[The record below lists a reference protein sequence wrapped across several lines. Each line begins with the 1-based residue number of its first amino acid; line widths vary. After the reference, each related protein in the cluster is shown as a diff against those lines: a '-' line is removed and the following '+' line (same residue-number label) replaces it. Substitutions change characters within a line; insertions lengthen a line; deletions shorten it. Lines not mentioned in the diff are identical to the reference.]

1 MSQKSLPLSLF
12 STTLCRSR
20 LRNSTLSPESPVNT
34 RFLRFTSLA
43 STSNGKYRNGVT
55 MVVSLLS
62 HYRCHC
68 HPEERM
74 ILSIHTATMAV
85 SPASHFRCHSL
96 PEEQMS
102 LLINRVTTVVSS
114 LSHYHC
120 HGRTA
125 ELLILSIH
133 TPTMV
138 VSY

>member
-1 MSQKSLPLSLF
+1 
-12 STTLCRSR
+12 
-20 LRNSTLSPESPVNT
+20 
-34 RFLRFTSLA
+34 
-43 STSNGKYRNGVT
+43 
-55 MVVSLLS
+55 
-62 HYRCHC
+62 
-68 HPEERM
+68 
-74 ILSIHTATMAV
+74 MAL

-114 LSHYHC
+114 LSHYYC

-125 ELLILSIH
+125 ELIILSIH

>member
-1 MSQKSLPLSLF
+1 MRRVTAIVNLDWIGEYGFRLGQMSMVMLHPAHYCSH
-12 STTLCRSR
+12 CRSAE
-20 LRNSTLSPESPVNT
+20 L
-34 RFLRFTSLA
+34 
-43 STSNGKYRNGVT
+43 
-55 MVVSLLS
+55 MLLS
-62 HYRCHC
+62 FYV
-68 HPEERM
+68 
-74 ILSIHTATMAV
+74 ATTVV

-114 LSHYHC
+114 LSHYYC

-125 ELLILSIH
+125 ELIILSIH

>member
-1 MSQKSLPLSLF
+1 MRRVTAIVNLDWIGEYGFRLGQMSMVMLHPAHYCSH
-12 STTLCRSR
+12 CRSVE
-20 LRNSTLSPESPVNT
+20 LMLLSFYMATTVVSPESD
-34 RFLRFTSLA
+34 
-43 STSNGKYRNGVT
+43 
-55 MVVSLLS
+55 
-62 HYRCHC
+62 YRCHGR
-68 HPEERM
+68 PVER
-74 ILSIHTATMAV
+74 I
-85 SPASHFRCHSL
+85 
-96 PEEQMS
+96 S